1 MLVYQRVYLEHLGTS
16 WNNQS
21 RVVNESADKNRCRT
35 QKLCRIRA
43 SSSFGATFK
52 PEAQTDSKTRW
63 NLTWRW
69 QPQTGYQ
76 LAKNTSTAQHCSTNP
91 NHPTHLVC
99 VWLKVLIFILDVW
112 FHLFLWET
120 VFRGRLVEIWLAA
133 IEIWVS
139 SRVLWTFENIK
150 ESHEGKWPEP
160 ADFQFTSPFPRLD
173 KDLLS
178 PISHIS
184 SIYPHSIAIIVGQSS
199 TDVPT
204 LSQGAFGLP
213 SAFAELSRLSPCRS
227 HASEG
232 QPWMRLNPVYHF
244 FIE

>member
-76 LAKNTSTAQHCSTNP
+76 LTKKHVYCSTLLNESKP
-91 NHPTHLVC
+91 FNSSSVC

-120 VFRGRLVEIWLAA
+120 VFRGRHGRDLT
-133 IEIWVS
+133 S
-139 SRVLWTFENIK
+139 SHR
-150 ESHEGKWPEP
+150 
-160 ADFQFTSPFPRLD
+160 
-173 KDLLS
+173 DLSLLK
-178 PISHIS
+178 S
-184 SIYPHSIAIIVGQSS
+184 SLNLCKH
-199 TDVPT
+199 
-204 LSQGAFGLP
+204 QGVARRKMTRT
-213 SAFAELSRLSPCRS
+213 SRLSIYKSFSTVRQRS
-227 HASEG
+227 PIPNIPYILNISPFYSHYSWAVLNWRSNVVPKG
-232 QPWMRLNPVYHF
+232 PLDYHQPSRNFHDSVLAEAMPAKVNPGWD
-244 FIE
+244 